1 MIERFLDLSD
11 SEVVEIPLDKLR
23 VHPINRK
30 IYVNDAERKAELLES
45 IRQHGIL
52 QPLIVTPQGDNYLI
66 LSGARR
72 FECARELGFKAVP
85 CIITH
90 VEDPI
95 LAIIEYNRYRQKTPI
110 EIYNEL
116 QVLKER
122 LSELARLK
130 QLSKLKQFKES
141 KEFRSVKFD
150 KTEALNTRRIAAQTL
165 GVSEGYLSMLEQVV
179 EHKDL
184 IPDVFNRLKAGRET
198 VYSAYSQLRSKL
210 RKDVEIPGIFIG
222 QYFAGKQKIVKDII
236 MRIPKHRC
244 YVEPFGGFCSVLLNK
259 PPSPVEIYNDIS
271 KDVVNL
277 LICIRDYPVQLISEI
292 QMMPWSRWLY
302 TRLIG
307 VLDEPFEIP
316 DVERAAIWYYLNE
329 STFNAIHSEKP
340 TPGCWRAGINRNHAV
355 LFRKRWAQL
364 LWASQRLQNVIIEC
378 RDYRE
383 VLEMNDSPE
392 TFFYI
397 DPPYYET
404 DDALGISWNHDQHK
418 ELASIVS
425 GLKGKWLI
433 TYNDHPE
440 IRKLYRKFKIE
451 RITIHKSASSSKD
464 TGGLREYY
472 THLLISNFKEAK
484 SNE

>member
-1 MIERFLDLSD
+1 MNK
-11 SEVVEIPLDKLR
+11 EVVEIPLDRLR
-23 VHPINRK
+23 VHPVNRQ
-30 IYVNDAERKAELLES
+30 IYVSDSERKAELLES

-52 QPLIVTPQGDNYLI
+52 EPLIVMPQDDGFLI

-90 VEDPI
+90 VEDPV
-95 LAIIEYNRYRQKTPI
+95 LAIIEYNRYRKKTAI

-122 LSELARLK
+122 LSETARLK
-130 QLSKLKQFKES
+130 QLSKLKPFQDSSFDKI
-141 KEFRSVKFD
+141 D
-150 KTEALNTRRIAAQTL
+150 KTEAINTRRIAAQTL

-184 IPDVFNRLKAGRET
+184 IPDVFERLKAGRET

-236 MRIPKHRC
+236 MRIPRHHC

-259 PPSPVEIYNDIS
+259 PLSPVEIYNDIS

-277 LICIRDYPVQLISEI
+277 LICIRDYPIQLISELE
-292 QMMPWSRWLY
+292 MLPWSRWLY
-302 TRLIG
+302 ERLIG

-329 STFNAIHSEKP
+329 STFDAMHSEKP
-340 TPGCWRAGINRNHAV
+340 TPGDWRRATTRNHAA
-355 LFRKRWAQL
+355 LFRKRWKML
-364 LWASQRLQNVIIEC
+364 LWASRRLQNVMIEC

-383 VLEMNDSPE
+383 VLELNDSPE

-404 DDALGISWNHDQHK
+404 DDALGISWNHNQHK
-418 ELASIVS
+418 ELASVVS
-425 GLKGKWLI
+425 KLKGKWLI

-440 IRKLYRKFKIE
+440 IRKLYRKYKIE
-451 RITIHKSASSSKD
+451 KIVISRSAVHPKYSD
-464 TGGLREYY
+464 GVRGHYV
-472 THLLISNFKEAK
+472 HLLIMNYDWRKQ
-484 SNE
+484 